1 MCLAAFLAKSLKPAS
16 CHAYEPAASGDIWP
30 VLPPLWRRW
39 SGPCNPAAK
48 RRRSARHHAIA
59 HALLSA
65 CISVLNWLLLGYP
78 KKPPPGARAGAPISP
93 AQSAVQD
100 RLLHL
105 IHHFLSPSSFGA
117 STLGHS
123 SDKFDRVAKFIQELP
138 IEGSDV
144 DLQSI
149 LHGLRRAFDPYG
161 KPPSKPDLPVLEPE
175 TPRPQVSGA
184 VPATKRSFDAQ
195 ACEPLK
201 ADRIKWK
208 YPPSFD
214 ASAFLVDPV
223 AKAAFHDPDV
233 LRLPPEL
240 WPPVPKARL
249 HASKTELLK
258 LAQVWDLHI
267 FREDEISDP
276 KECVGLFTVPKDGSF
291 DLVILNPVVINSRM
305 LLFHLEPN
313 ELARC
318 SADDLCE
325 FYYTMKVS
333 VSRCK
338 RNAIGLAFQS
348 EELTSLRAYSPS
360 RHWGRCFLALASLAM
375 GDSLVELAQQSHFQV
390 LRTLGD
396 CVLPTEAVSFRRPFP
411 RSKFLEFLCIDDRVG
426 VQLVSKSAHR
436 SLAPA
441 RNTAVFKQ
449 SGVANEKMGPFWAQ
463 ILMALKALCR
473 PRVTACWSSCFALP
487 RFA

>member
-1 MCLAAFLAKSLKPAS
+1 M
-16 CHAYEPAASGDIWP
+16 P
-30 VLPPLWRRW
+30 VTMP
-39 SGPCNPAAK
+39 
-48 RRRSARHHAIA
+48 IA

-65 CISVLNWLLLGYP
+65 CIAVLNWLLLGYP
-78 KKPPPGARAGAPISP
+78 KEPPAGARAGAPISP

-105 IHHFLSPSSFGA
+105 IHHFLSPSSFGT
-117 STLGHS
+117 STLGRS
-123 SDKFDRVAKFIQELP
+123 SDKFDRIAKFIQELP

-149 LHGLRRAFDPYG
+149 LHDLHRAFDPYG
-161 KPPSKPDLPVLEPE
+161 KPPSKPDPPVPE
-175 TPRPQVSGA
+175 SEIPRSQVSGA
-184 VPATKRSFDAQ
+184 VPAFKRSFDAQ
-195 ACEPLK
+195 ACKPLK

-214 ASAFLVDPV
+214 ASASLVDPV
-223 AKAAFHDPDV
+223 ATKAAFHDPDV

-240 WPPVPKARL
+240 WPSVAKAQV

-258 LAQVWDLHI
+258 LAHVWDRMGALHI

-276 KECVGLFTVPKDGSF
+276 KECVGLFTVPKDESF
-291 DLVILNPVVINSRM
+291 DRLILNPVVINSRM
-305 LLFHLEPN
+305 QTLNTFTSFLSHGSQLCLLHLEPN

-318 SADDLCE
+318 SADDPCE
-325 FYYTMKVS
+325 FYYTMKLS
-333 VSRCK
+333 VSCCK

-375 GDSLVELAQQSHFQV
+375 GDSLAVELAQQSHFQV
-390 LRTLGD
+390 LRTLGGGM
-396 CVLPTEAVSFRRPFP
+396 LPTEAVSFRRLFP
-411 RSKFLEFLCIDDRVG
+411 RSKFLEFLCIDNHIG

-441 RNTAVFKQ
+441 RDTAVFKQ
-449 SGVANEKMGPFWAQ
+449 SGIAYEKVGLICHPEKKKRGATSGTFLGADLDGIKGLVSAPRDRVLTRPLLRRCAAPRELSWPPR
-463 ILMALKALCR
+463 CR
-473 PRVTACWSSCFALP
+473 P
-487 RFA
+487 